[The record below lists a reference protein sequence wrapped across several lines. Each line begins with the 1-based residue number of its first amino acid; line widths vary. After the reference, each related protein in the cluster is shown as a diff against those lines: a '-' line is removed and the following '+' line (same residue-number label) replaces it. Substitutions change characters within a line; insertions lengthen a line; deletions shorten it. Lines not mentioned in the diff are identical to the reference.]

1 MGRGQIRSAE
11 SLIMLTT
18 RQKKL
23 IRETYVYIARRE
35 YSTGEMFYQRLF
47 EIAPELRPLF
57 PGEMKE
63 MRLRFIQT
71 IGSVVAGLETRQ
83 DVTSNVEQL
92 GKRHVGYGVRQEH
105 YRIFGEAFIWAI
117 EHALGDRFTPEV
129 KEAWQALYDAL
140 AGIITRSAYH

>member
-1 MGRGQIRSAE
+1 MQQEQIRSE
-11 SLIMLTT
+11 ENTLMMTT
-18 RQKKL
+18 RQKQL

-35 YSTGEMFYQRLF
+35 YSTGEMFYERLF

-71 IGSVVAGLETRQ
+71 IGGVVAGLETRAAIAPGI
-83 DVTSNVEQL
+83 VQL
-92 GKRHVGYGVRQEH
+92 GKRHVGYGVQPEH
-105 YRIFGEAFIWAI
+105 YAVFGAAFIWAI
-117 EHALGDRFTPEV
+117 GQALGNRFTPEAQ
-129 KEAWQALYDAL
+129 EAWQVLYEQL